1 MFPKRLLDGY
11 FSFRNGKLAN
21 EKTRYKELAKSG
33 QNPEIMIIGCCDSR
47 VSPELIFDSKP
58 GEMFVVR
65 NVANLVPPYDKD
77 PNYSYHG
84 TSAAIEFAVSA
95 LNIKHI
101 VVLGHES
108 CGGIKS
114 FIENKKPLSTV
125 DFIGKWMS
133 QIAPVSSS
141 LNIDNQ
147 YNQENS
153 KKLELGVIKHSI
165 KNLLTFPSIKA
176 KINNGSLEIHGAYF
190 LISTG
195 DLLVK
200 NYKTDLFDVKIG

>member
-11 FSFRNGKLAN
+11 FSFRNGKLAS
-21 EKTRYKELAKSG
+21 EKTRYKELATSG

-77 PNYSYHG
+77 PNSSYHG

-141 LNIDNQ
+141 LNINNQ
-147 YNQENS
+147 YNKENS
-153 KKLELGVIKHSI
+153 KKLELGVISHSI
-165 KNLLTFPSIKA
+165 NNLLTFPSIKA
-176 KINNGSLEIHGAYF
+176 KINNGSLAIHGAYF

-200 NYKTDLFDVKIG
+200 NYKTDVFDIRIG

>member
-1 MFPKRLLDGY
+1 MFPKRLSQGY
-11 FSFRNGKLAN
+11 LSFKNGRLN
-21 EKTRYKELAKSG
+21 SEKSRYKELAESG

-65 NVANLVPPYDKD
+65 NVANLVPPYEDD
-77 PNYSYHG
+77 TNSSYHG
-84 TSAAIEFAVSA
+84 TSAAIEFAVNA
-95 LNIKHI
+95 LGIKHI

-114 FIENKKPLSTV
+114 FVENNKPLSQV

-133 QIAPVSSS
+133 QITSVSEK
-141 LNIDNQ
+141 LNIGNV
-147 YNQENS
+147 YNYETA
-153 KKLELGVIKHSI
+153 KKLELAVVEHSI
-165 KNLLTFPSIKA
+165 SNLLTFPSIKERI
-176 KINNGSLEIHGAYF
+176 KNKDIQVHGAYF

-195 DLLVK
+195 ELFIK
-200 NYKTDLFDVKIG
+200 NNNTNNFISNK